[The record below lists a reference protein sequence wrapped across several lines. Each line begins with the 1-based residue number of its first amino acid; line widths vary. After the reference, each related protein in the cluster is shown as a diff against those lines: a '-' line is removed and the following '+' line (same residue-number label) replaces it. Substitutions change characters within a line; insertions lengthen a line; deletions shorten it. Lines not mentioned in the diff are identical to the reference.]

1 MQNKSLR
8 NQILFLTTFLSL
20 ILASC
25 SSPSV
30 GDSIIVS
37 GVDCHVFSRAA
48 AGEGLTQAPIMS
60 LSADGDM

>member
-1 MQNKSLR
+1 
-8 NQILFLTTFLSL
+8 L
-20 ILASC
+20 IFAIC